1 MPAELTYIRS
11 ARYHFQRATF
21 QSPAIMT
28 LLSLLVGILVLLCCA
43 ILALQI
49 WIISECTC
57 KHQVPSGSTPKISP
71 PPSPQGSSCYADQSS
86 HPTRAVSSP
95 GPKCF
100 RVTNIPPEW
109 SNDDLLQ
116 SLRGFQPSLDHFDG
130 PVSLYPACCDTTSQT
145 ALLNLKT
152 CPEFFQDIGPDDT
165 KHLKIQGQ
173 SLDKTVVLSV
183 DSHFYDLTP
192 LNKPEGEIVADVIAV
207 TGLAGHAFG
216 SWRDRG
222 SRDMWLQDF
231 LPQDFKNIRI
241 MSYGYNSS
249 LDGDSNNGLLDFRR
263 HLVQQ
268 LENARSSDEAKNRHI
283 IFVAHSLGGIL
294 ILQALIQSKSRS
306 VHQPILDST
315 RAIFFFGTP
324 HQGLRTAELE
334 DMVED
339 LSGGVETSRLRLLM
353 QLRENSEFL
362 ETQRDALAD
371 IWPGRKIISFY
382 EVEKTRVVQKL
393 TEQTYQRNGELVEMV
408 KKVSA
413 QLYIPGEYRLPVER
427 NHTELVKFPT
437 RGNSTYQSVVYYMR
451 HLFTSI
457 TCCMRSKSTLEPSES
472 QKKLI
477 EALNAPKVDAFIR
490 NVENAANGT
499 FTWFLEEQTF
509 RSWTTAKQ
517 PSSLLIIGA
526 PGQGKTVLSKFLLQ
540 HLKKKKLK
548 NVMIIYFFCSDRD
561 NSFNTVNSL
570 LRSLVT
576 QLLCGSAQ
584 VRKILKPYEK
594 DPAKSVDSNDTLWEM
609 FQAAIKDSCHNA
621 MYCLIDGLDEL
632 EKHTDGKER
641 TKFLFGLKELFATQT
656 DPIGPQSSALKF
668 LGTSRQIPEI
678 VNKLRGLTRF
688 DLKAKPEDLKIFVDQ
703 RISDLPESFG
713 NELREQAAR
722 LLMDEAKGTFFLW
735 VSIVVKRLENI
746 DFPTVAGLKKTIE
759 ESSTDLDTLYDDIFR
774 QINQRSEFAQK
785 LVVWVVYGQRPLTLK
800 ELEAALATQMDSK
813 DENSTKDHKTDLT
826 SKSLASILGVI
837 LETTAEGF
845 VHLIHQSAKDFIID
859 RNLFVN
865 SSFGT
870 NIDPNVY
877 IAKVCMTY
885 LNFDD
890 FKLGH
895 KNYKPKIEA
904 LKRSHPLLDYTARH
918 WYSHIRNKSEVEHCF
933 DLLLQIITPPSTLR
947 FWSTVANIRPR
958 DAYARD
964 HPLDVAT
971 NADIEWLAS
980 YLLSTENKHIEV
992 AKNELEYAMRFGSDS
1007 ITAILLLSTHPDIQI
1022 TEKAVATIAQKFDD
1036 GIMKLLLST
1045 HSDVQITEPI
1055 VTAVAGNWGSGKE
1068 VMELLLSTHPDIQI
1082 TEPIVTAAAGNAGSG
1097 KEVME
1102 RLLSTHPDIQITEK
1116 AMVTIAQKFDG
1127 GIMKL
1132 LLSTHPDIQITEPIV
1147 TAAAGN
1153 WGSGKEVMEL
1163 LLSTHTDIQI
1173 TEKAEAVATIAQKFD
1188 IGIMKLL
1195 LSTHPDIQIT
1205 ELIVTVAA
1213 GNAGSGKEVMEL
1225 LLSTHPDIQI
1235 TEPIVTAAA
1244 GNWGNPKEVME
1255 LLLST
1260 DTDIQITEKAVAKIA
1275 QKFDGGIMKLLL
1287 STHPDVQITE
1297 PIVTA
1302 AAKNRGNAMEVM
1314 ELLLST
1320 HPDIQITE
1328 PIVTAVAGN
1337 RGNAMEVMEL
1347 LLSTHPDIQ
1356 ITEPIVTAAAGNAG
1370 SGKEVME
1377 LLLSTHPDIQITE
1390 PIVTA
1395 AAGNEKNAKEVMEL
1409 LLSTHPDIQITEP
1422 IVTAAAGNWNGKQV
1436 MELLLSTHP
1445 NIQITEPIVTA
1456 AAGNKKNAKEVME
1469 LLL

>member
-1 MPAELTYIRS
+1 MPAVLTYIRT
-11 ARYHFQRATF
+11 ARCHFQRATF

-43 ILALQI
+43 ILAIQI
-49 WIISECTC
+49 WIISKCTC
-57 KHQVPSGSTPKISP
+57 KHQVPSDATPKISP
-71 PPSPQGSSCYADQSS
+71 PPSQQGSSCYADQSS

-100 RVTNIPPEW
+100 RVTNVPPEW
-109 SNDDLLQ
+109 SKDDLLK

-152 CPEFFQDIGPDDT
+152 CPDFFQDIGPNDT

-173 SLDKTVVLSV
+173 SLYKTVVLSV

-192 LNKPEGEIVADVIAV
+192 LNNPEGEIVADIVAV

-222 SRDMWLQDF
+222 SRSMWLQDF
-231 LPQDFKNIRI
+231 LPQDFKNVRI

-249 LDGDSNNGLLDFRR
+249 LDSDSNNGLLDFRR
-263 HLVQQ
+263 RLVQQ
-268 LENARSSDEAKNRHI
+268 LKNARNSDEAKNRHI
-283 IFVAHSLGGIL
+283 IFVGHSLGGIL

-306 VHQPILDST
+306 DHKQILDST

-324 HQGLRTAELE
+324 HNGLRTAELE
-334 DMVED
+334 AMVED
-339 LSGGVETSRLRLLM
+339 LSGGVETARLRLLM
-353 QLRENSEFL
+353 QLRENSELL
-362 ETQRDALAD
+362 ETQRDALED

-382 EVEKTRVVQKL
+382 EVEKTPVVQK
-393 TEQTYQRNGELVEMV
+393 MV
-408 KKVSA
+408 KKISA
-413 QLYIPGEYRLPVER
+413 QLYMQDEHRIPVER

-437 RGNSTYQSVVYYMR
+437 RVDPTYQTVVYY
-451 HLFTSI
+451 LKQ
-457 TCCMRSKSTLEPSES
+457 CLEEISGDSQPSES
-472 QKKLI
+472 QKRLI

-499 FTWFLEEQTF
+499 FTWFLDELTF
-509 RSWTTAKQ
+509 RSWTTAEE

-540 HLKKKKLK
+540 HLREEKLK
-548 NVMIIYFFCSDRD
+548 NVRIIYFFCSDRD
-561 NSFNTVNSL
+561 DSFKTVNSL

-584 VRKILKPYEK
+584 IRKILKPYEK
-594 DPAKSVDSNDTLWEM
+594 DPAKSVDSNDTLWDM
-609 FQAAIKDSCHNA
+609 FQAAIKGSRHNA

-641 TKFLFGLKELFATQT
+641 TKLLLGLKELFAAQT
-656 DPIGPQSSALKF
+656 DPKGPQSSALKF

-703 RISDLPESFG
+703 RILDLPESFG
-713 NELREQAAR
+713 DDLREQAAR
-722 LLMDEAKGTFFLW
+722 LLLDEAKGTFFLW

-774 QINQRSEFAQK
+774 QINQRSEFAQT

-813 DENSTKDHKTDLT
+813 NEDSTKDHKTDLT

-845 VHLIHQSAKDFIID
+845 VRLIHQSAKDFIID

-865 SSFGT
+865 SSFGA

-895 KNYKPKIEA
+895 KNYKPEIEA
-904 LKRSHPLLDYTARH
+904 LKRSHPLLDYAARH
-918 WYSHIRNKSEVEHCF
+918 WYSHIRDKSEVEHCF
-933 DLLLQIITPPSTLR
+933 NLLIQIITPPSTLC

-958 DAYARD
+958 DANTRD

-992 AKNELEYAMRFGSDS
+992 AKNELEYAMTFGSDS
-1007 ITAILLLSTHPDIQI
+1007 ITTAVAKSGKLSGEELAKCTVSNRNVGKEFVEEGLPSGITVTESMVTEALTNWMKGSEQLEALAARHDVEFTPGAVRAVAEFASENIIESLLRNHPSVEVTREVIKAASANQRHGGGVMKVLLDGSKTFQLGAEIITATSSNGQGRMEVMGVFLDKEEVTMDEKAVALTIRNFTTEVVRILLERKHIVVTEKMLMVASENSAVGKNVMALLLTNADIQI
-1022 TEKAVATIAQKFDD
+1022 TEKAVA
-1036 GIMKLLLST
+1036 
-1045 HSDVQITEPI
+1045 
-1055 VTAVAGNWGSGKE
+1055 
-1068 VMELLLSTHPDIQI
+1068 
-1082 TEPIVTAAAGNAGSG
+1082 
-1097 KEVME
+1097 
-1102 RLLSTHPDIQITEK
+1102 
-1116 AMVTIAQKFDG
+1116 TIAQKFDG

-1132 LLSTHPDIQITEPIV
+1132 LLSTHPGIQITEPIV
-1147 TAAAGN
+1147 T
-1153 WGSGKEVMEL
+1153 
-1163 LLSTHTDIQI
+1163 
-1173 TEKAEAVATIAQKFD
+1173 
-1188 IGIMKLL
+1188 
-1195 LSTHPDIQIT
+1195 
-1205 ELIVTVAA
+1205 
-1213 GNAGSGKEVMEL
+1213 
-1225 LLSTHPDIQI
+1225 
-1235 TEPIVTAAA
+1235 
-1244 GNWGNPKEVME
+1244 
-1255 LLLST
+1255 
-1260 DTDIQITEKAVAKIA
+1260 
-1275 QKFDGGIMKLLL
+1275 
-1287 STHPDVQITE
+1287 
-1297 PIVTA
+1297 
-1302 AAKNRGNAMEVM
+1302 
-1314 ELLLST
+1314 
-1320 HPDIQITE
+1320 
-1328 PIVTAVAGN
+1328 
-1337 RGNAMEVMEL
+1337 
-1347 LLSTHPDIQ
+1347 
-1356 ITEPIVTAAAGNAG
+1356 
-1370 SGKEVME
+1370 
-1377 LLLSTHPDIQITE
+1377 
-1390 PIVTA
+1390 
-1395 AAGNEKNAKEVMEL
+1395 
-1409 LLSTHPDIQITEP
+1409 
-1422 IVTAAAGNWNGKQV
+1422 
-1436 MELLLSTHP
+1436 
-1445 NIQITEPIVTA
+1445 
-1456 AAGNKKNAKEVME
+1456 
-1469 LLL
+1469 